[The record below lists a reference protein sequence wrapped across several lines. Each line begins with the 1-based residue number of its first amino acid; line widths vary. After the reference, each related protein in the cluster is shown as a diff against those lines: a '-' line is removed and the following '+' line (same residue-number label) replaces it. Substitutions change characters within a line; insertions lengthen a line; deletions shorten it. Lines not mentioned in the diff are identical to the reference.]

1 MYLAASGAGGTTI
14 YWTTAWEPTLLLRG
28 DPSSC
33 VCVLGGRRVPA
44 SVWSPS
50 SWAGGPSSCGGGP
63 SSCDGVPAPVW
74 GSQLLWWGPSSCVG
88 VPAPVWGPSSCVGV
102 PAPVMGSQLLCG
114 VLVPGLGVPAPQRLR
129 QAGLRSAGSRTLP
142 PDSAPFLLLEV
153 RAASACPPFALLPNL
168 SLMTIASIYHQVTT
182 PDKILVHLIPAV
194 SEMNLEDI
202 SLSERSQ
209 TEKATHAW
217 LCFMNCF
224 QGNPKR
230 QRADYRLPGE
240 EAEWETGNMFPVSFL
255 GDKNFLKLDS
265 AELWTSRCSSW
276 F

>member
-1 MYLAASGAGGTTI
+1 MQEAQLYTG
-14 YWTTAWEPTLLLRG
+14 LLPESPRC
-28 DPSSC
+28 SC
-33 VCVLGGRRVPA
+33 VGI
-44 SVWSPS
+44 
-50 SWAGGPSSCGGGP
+50 
-63 SSCDGVPAPVW
+63 PAPVCVCW
-74 GSQLLWWGPSSCVG
+74 GVGGSQLLCG
-88 VPAPVWGPSSCVGV
+88 VLAPELGV

-202 SLSERSQ
+202 TLSERSQ
-209 TEKATHAW
+209 TEKATHA
-217 LCFMNCF
+217 
-224 QGNPKR
+224 
-230 QRADYRLPGE
+230 
-240 EAEWETGNMFPVSFL
+240 
-255 GDKNFLKLDS
+255 
-265 AELWTSRCSSW
+265 
-276 F
+276 

>member
-28 DPSSC
+28 DPSSW

-50 SWAGGPSSCGGGP
+50 SWAGGPSSCG
-63 SSCDGVPAPVW
+63 
-74 GSQLLWWGPSSCVG
+74 
-88 VPAPVWGPSSCVGV
+88 GV

-202 SLSERSQ
+202 TLSERSQ